1 MFFSYMLV
9 FVSIIIVYAF
19 SVQKVVAEEMA
30 TGNYIIAAALFFV
43 MAVTINSEKKLA
55 KGLHSL
61 FEDVQKLCGELSDMI
76 DWTTMR
82 KRQVYKP
89 LEPELQESIDGFYN
103 YCISRRCP
111 FYGGKAIYYSMLIV
125 LLLDTLGMFAFI
137 AIALF

>member
-1 MFFSYMLV
+1 MLV
-9 FVSIIIVYAF
+9 FVSMLIVYAF
-19 SVQKVVAEEMA
+19 CVHKTIVETMPA
-30 TGNYIIAAALFFV
+30 GKYIIAATLIFV
-43 MAVTINSEKKLA
+43 MALTISFEKKLS
-55 KGLHSL
+55 KGLRSL

-111 FYGGKAIYYSMLIV
+111 FYGGKAIYYSMLVV
-125 LLLDTLGMFAFI
+125 LLLDTLGMFVFLAVAAF
-137 AIALF
+137 